1 MKQPI
6 IPIER
11 ASEEIVKA
19 LIACG
24 VLVVTEDGIKTAE
37 K

>member
-1 MKQPI
+1 MKKPI

-11 ASEEIVKA
+11 ASEE
-19 LIACG
+19 LIKVLIDCG
-24 VLVVTEDGIKTAE
+24 VLVVTENGIRTAE